1 MNHIKDI
8 QLVFDE
14 ENLSK
19 YGAFPLLAWFM
30 FDCLRLRDK
39 LKIVSAKHKRNN
51 RRKVKRYR
59 CTFSGIDMCIGI
71 ITIILVG
78 IKRFEKIDDLL
89 HTETKLAQIIGLE
102 RFFDKTYARR
112 FLNEFSLFHLKQLDK
127 VNMAI
132 LQEFG
137 DSVKQSVTILDIDQT
152 THSLESRKREKAT
165 RGRNKKNKGKPCYQ
179 WDVGFVNNEIISQRL
194 VDGRQHCTKNF
205 IPIIEDV
212 TRKIPFYSLI
222 ARVDGG
228 YMSAERLNW
237 IAENKLQVISRVNWD
252 DFLSNNK
259 DIKVNELF
267 FENFSIEEEDE
278 KTGEKVHKKIWIAP
292 VGQRRVYRGSE
303 YQFQAILVKVEQEQI
318 HIKKRRKY
326 LRYVIIHNV
335 GGLADA
341 RGAFEFYHQRQTI
354 ENFFKE
360 SKNPF
365 HSGKMPS
372 QRFRSNEAY
381 LYFVSLAYNIFS
393 IFAKTICQRY
403 CKDALLR
410 LLAIEP
416 LAMQS
421 E

>member
-8 QLVFDE
+8 ELVFDE

-30 FDCLRLRDK
+30 LDLLRLREK
-39 LKIVSAKHKRNN
+39 LGIVSAKHKRNN

-59 CTFSGIDMCIGI
+59 CTFSGVDMSIGI

-89 HTETKLAQIIGLE
+89 HTETKLAQIIGLR

-112 FLNEFSLFHLKQLDK
+112 FLNEFSLCHLRQLDQ

-132 LQEFG
+132 LREFG
-137 DSVKQSVTILDIDQT
+137 DSIKQSVVILDIDQT

-179 WDVGFVNNEIISQRL
+179 WDVGFINNEIVSQRL
-194 VDGRQHCTKNF
+194 ADDREHCSKGF
-205 IPIIEDV
+205 VPIIEDI
-212 TRKIPFYSLI
+212 TRKVPSHSLI
-222 ARVDGG
+222 VRVDGG

-237 IAENKLQVISRVNWD
+237 IVEKKLQVISVVSWD

-259 DIKVNELF
+259 DIKVDELS
-267 FENFSIEEEDE
+267 FEHFSVEEEDE
-278 KTGEKVHKKIWIAP
+278 KTAEKVRKKISVAP
-292 VGQRRVYRGSE
+292 VGIRRVYRKSRDK
-303 YQFQAILVKVEQEQI
+303 FQAVLVKVEQEQI
-318 HIKKRRKY
+318 PIKKRHKH

-335 GGLADA
+335 SGLSDA

-393 IFAKTICQRY
+393 IFKKTICQRY
-403 CKDALLR
+403 GKDALLR

-416 LAMQS
+416 SFMQS

>member
-8 QLVFDE
+8 HLVFDE

-30 FDCLRLRDK
+30 LDLLRLRDK
-39 LKIVSAKHKRNN
+39 LKTVSVKHKRNN
-51 RRKVKRYR
+51 RQKIKRYK
-59 CTFSGIDMCIGI
+59 CTFSGVDMCIGI
-71 ITIILVG
+71 ITAILVG

-89 HTETKLAQIIGLE
+89 HTETKLAQIIGLR
-102 RFFDKTYARR
+102 RFFDKTYARK
-112 FLNEFSLFHLKQLDK
+112 FLNEFSLFHLRQLDE
-127 VNMAI
+127 VNVAI
-132 LQEFG
+132 LSEFG
-137 DSVKQSVTILDIDQT
+137 DSIKQSVVILDIDQT

-165 RGRNKKNKGKPCYQ
+165 RGRNVKNKGKPCYQ
-179 WDVGFVNNEIISQRL
+179 WDVGFINNEIVSQRL
-194 VDGRQHCTKNF
+194 ADGREHCSKGF

-212 TRKIPFYSLI
+212 VRKISSHSLI
-222 ARVDGG
+222 ARLDGG
-228 YMSAERLNW
+228 YISAERLNW
-237 IAENKLQVISRVNWD
+237 IVENKLQVISAVNWD

-259 DIKVNELF
+259 DIEVDKLS
-267 FENFSIEEEDE
+267 FEHFSIDEDDE
-278 KTGEKVHKKIWIAP
+278 KTKGKVYKKISVASIGA
-292 VGQRRVYRGSE
+292 RKVYRKSR
-303 YQFQAILVKVEQEQI
+303 YQFQAILVKVQQEKI
-318 HIKKRRKY
+318 AIKKRRKH

-335 GGLADA
+335 GGLTDG
-341 RGAFEFYHQRQTI
+341 RSAFEFYHQRQTI

-381 LYFVSLAYNIFS
+381 LYFISLAYNIFS
-393 IFAKTICQRY
+393 IFKKTICQRY
-403 CKDALLR
+403 GKDALLR

-416 LAMQS
+416 LVIQS

>member
-8 QLVFDE
+8 QLIFDE

-30 FDCLRLRDK
+30 LDLLRLRDK
-39 LKIVSAKHKRNN
+39 LRIVSAKHKRNN
-51 RRKVKRYR
+51 RRKVKRYK
-59 CTFSGIDMCIGI
+59 CTFSGVDMSIGI

-89 HTETKLAQIIGLE
+89 HTETRLAQIIGLK

-112 FLNEFSLFHLKQLDK
+112 FLNEFSLFHLRQLDK
-127 VNMAI
+127 VNMVI
-132 LQEFG
+132 LREFG
-137 DSVKQSVTILDIDQT
+137 DSIKQSVVILDIDQT
-152 THSLESRKREKAT
+152 PHSLESRKREKAT

-179 WDVGFVNNEIISQRL
+179 WDVGFVNNEIVSQRL
-194 VDGRQHCTKNF
+194 VDGRQHCSKNF

-212 TRKIPFYSLI
+212 TRKIPSTSLI

-237 IAENKLQVISRVNWD
+237 IVENKLQVISVVNWD

-259 DIKVNELF
+259 DIKVDELS
-267 FENFSIEEEDE
+267 FEHFSIEEDDE
-278 KTGEKVHKKIWIAP
+278 ETEEKVRKKISVTP
-292 VGQRRVYRGSE
+292 VDTRRVYSKSRHK
-303 YQFQAILVKVEQEQI
+303 FQAVLVKVKQEQI
-318 HIKKRRKY
+318 PIKKRRKH

-335 GGLADA
+335 GGLTDA

-393 IFAKTICQRY
+393 IFKKTICQRY
-403 CKDALLR
+403 GKDTLLK

-416 LAMQS
+416 SVKQS

>member
-8 QLVFDE
+8 QLVFDAN
-14 ENLSK
+14 NLSK

-30 FDCLRLRDK
+30 LDLLRLRDK

-51 RRKVKRYR
+51 RQKVKRYK
-59 CTFSGIDMCIGI
+59 CTFSGVDMSIGI

-89 HTETKLAQIIGLE
+89 HTETKLAQVLGLK
-102 RFFDKTYARR
+102 RFFDKTYARM
-112 FLNEFSLFHLKQLDK
+112 FLNEFSLSHLKQLDE

-132 LQEFG
+132 LREFG
-137 DSVKQSVTILDIDQT
+137 DSIKQSVVILDIDQT

-179 WDVGFVNNEIISQRL
+179 WDVGFVNNEIVSQKL
-194 VDGRQHCTKNF
+194 VDGRQHCSKNF
-205 IPIIEDV
+205 VPIIEDV
-212 TRKIPFYSLI
+212 TRKIPSTSLI

-228 YMSAERLNW
+228 YMSGERLNW
-237 IAENKLQVISRVNWD
+237 IMEKKLQVISVVNWN

-259 DIKVNELF
+259 DIKVDELS
-267 FENFSIEEEDE
+267 FERFSIEEEDE
-278 KTGEKVHKKIWIAP
+278 KAKEKTQKEISVAP
-292 VGQRRVYRGSE
+292 VGIRRVYSKSK
-303 YQFQAILVKVEQEQI
+303 YKFQAVLVKVKQEKI
-318 HIKKRRKY
+318 SIKKRRKY
-326 LRYVIIHNV
+326 LRYVIVHNV
-335 GGLADA
+335 GGLTDA

-393 IFAKTICQRY
+393 IFKKTICQRY
-403 CKDALLR
+403 GKDALLK

-416 LAMQS
+416 SVMQS

>member
-19 YGAFPLLAWFM
+19 YGAFPLLTWFM
-30 FDCLRLRDK
+30 LDLLRLRDK

-51 RRKVKRYR
+51 RRKVKRYK
-59 CTFSGIDMCIGI
+59 CTFSGVDMCIGI
-71 ITIILVG
+71 ITVILLG

-89 HTETKLAQIIGLE
+89 HTETKLAQVIGLK

-112 FLNEFSLFHLKQLDK
+112 FLNEFSLSHLKQLDE

-132 LQEFG
+132 LREFG
-137 DSVKQSVTILDIDQT
+137 DSVKQSVVVLDIDQT

-165 RGRNKKNKGKPCYQ
+165 RGRNTKNKGKPCYQ
-179 WDVGFVNNEIISQRL
+179 WDVGFINNEIVSQSL
-194 VDGRQHCTKNF
+194 ADGREHCSKGF

-212 TRKIPFYSLI
+212 QHKISPASLI

-228 YMSAERLNW
+228 YMSADRLNW
-237 IAENKLQVISRVNWD
+237 IVENKLQIISVVNWD
-252 DFLSNNK
+252 DFLSNNR
-259 DIKVNELF
+259 DIKVGELS
-267 FENFSIEEEDE
+267 FEHFSVEEDDE
-278 KTGEKVHKKIWIAP
+278 KTGKKVHKKISVAP
-292 VGQRRVYRGSE
+292 VGARRIYHKSKHK
-303 YQFQAILVKVEQEQI
+303 FQAVLVKIEQEQI
-318 HIKKRRKY
+318 AIKKRRKHY
-326 LRYVIIHNV
+326 RYVIIHNV
-335 GGLADA
+335 SGLADA
-341 RGAFEFYHQRQTI
+341 RNSFEFYHQRQTI

-372 QRFRSNEAY
+372 QRFRSNQAY

-393 IFAKTICQRY
+393 IFKKTICQRY
-403 CKDALLR
+403 GKDVLWR

-416 LAMQS
+416 SVTQS

>member
-30 FDCLRLRDK
+30 LDLLRLRNK
-39 LKIVSAKHKRNN
+39 LRIVSAKHKRNN
-51 RRKVKRYR
+51 RRKVKRYK
-59 CTFSGIDMCIGI
+59 CTFSGVDMCIGI

-89 HTETKLAQIIGLE
+89 HTETKLAQIIGLK
-102 RFFDKTYARR
+102 RFFDKTYARM
-112 FLNEFSLFHLKQLDK
+112 FLNEFSLFHLRQLDE

-132 LQEFG
+132 LREFG
-137 DSVKQSVTILDIDQT
+137 DSIKQSVVILDIDQT

-179 WDVGFVNNEIISQRL
+179 WDVGFINNEIVSQRL
-194 VDGRQHCTKNF
+194 ADGREHCSKGF

-212 TRKIPFYSLI
+212 TCKIPSTSLI

-228 YMSAERLNW
+228 YMSADRLNW
-237 IAENKLQVISRVNWD
+237 IVEKKLQVISVVNWD

-259 DIKVNELF
+259 DIKVDELS
-267 FENFSIEEEDE
+267 FEHFSIEEEDE
-278 KTGEKVHKKIWIAP
+278 KTKEKVRKKISVAP
-292 VGQRRVYRGSE
+292 VGTRRVYSKSRHK
-303 YQFQAILVKVEQEQI
+303 FQAVLVKVKQEQI
-318 HIKKRRKY
+318 PIKKRRKH

-335 GGLADA
+335 GGLTDA

-393 IFAKTICQRY
+393 IFKKTICQRY
-403 CKDALLR
+403 GKDALLK

-416 LAMQS
+416 SVMQS